1 MKLNLK
7 AISQVSGNMLIGMVV
22 ITVVLMLVIPLPAA
36 LLDFLIIIN
45 IVTAIVVIL
54 VAITAKDA
62 LGFSTFPTVLLIL
75 TVFRLAINI
84 SVTRSI
90 LTNGGKAGQMV
101 ETFGRFVGGNDLVVG
116 AIIFLL
122 LIIVQF
128 LVITKGAERVAEV
141 AARFTLDAM
150 PGKQMAIDADLNS
163 GLIDEKEARKRRTN
177 ISREADFYGS
187 MDGAAKFVKGD
198 NIFSII
204 AGLVNVIGGLI
215 LGSMNGVEID
225 GVLQTD
231 MGSIISVYTIATIGD
246 GLVAQIPA
254 LLISVAT
261 GIIVTK
267 AASDDTLGGDIG
279 RQFIQEPYILILG
292 GGALA
297 VMGFIPGMPKHI
309 MWPIAII
316 LITLGIM
323 LMRKDRVPIEE
334 PGPDEPI
341 EQEAQEARKMENV
354 VSLLQVD
361 PLEISFGYGII
372 PLAEPSQGGDLLDR
386 VVMIRRQCAS
396 ELGLIVPAIR
406 MRDNI
411 QFANN
416 EYSIKIKGSE
426 VAHGEVVLDH
436 YLAMNPGDVEED
448 VEGIDTLEPA
458 FGLPAKWISVRE
470 REKAELLGYTIV
482 DPPSV
487 IATHLTEVVR
497 RHAHEL
503 LGRQQVQALIDNLRQ
518 QQPSL
523 VDEVIP
529 KVFSLGEAQKILQNL
544 LSEGISIR
552 DMVTILET
560 MSEYSASTR
569 DPDMLTEYVR
579 QSLKRAITAKFTSGG
594 KLNVITLD
602 PTLENKI
609 LDNIRQ
615 TEHGAYVSLDPDDIQ
630 NIFASLKTGIERLQ
644 GMGIVPVVLCS
655 PVVRYHFKRMTE
667 GLAPDLVVLSY
678 NELEQNIDIQA
689 DGVVQL

>member
-1 MKLNLK
+1 
-7 AISQVSGNMLIGMVV
+7 MLIGMVV